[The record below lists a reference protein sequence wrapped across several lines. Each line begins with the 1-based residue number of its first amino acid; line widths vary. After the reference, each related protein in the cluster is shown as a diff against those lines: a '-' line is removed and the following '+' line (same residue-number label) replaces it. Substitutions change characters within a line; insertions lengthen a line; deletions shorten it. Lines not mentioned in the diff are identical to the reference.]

1 MFINFVRFRSDSWLR
16 RSEKAETFGFTERF
30 ASKINNI
37 GPQRYK
43 ELASPGEGQWNVI
56 GRAWTHLLLKTQQIY
71 SCIWINSLRK
81 GPENWVNRASTTKDL
96 RTAQRQVEEAVIKSP
111 QRKKKKK
118 KPHLSHSSPKWER
131 FQRNES
137 FPWGLGYFSSTS
149 DTPTPKSCIR
159 EMSFENQ
166 WKICPGKL

>member
-118 KPHLSHSSPKWER
+118 KNHTWATAVQNGRDFKGMNL
-131 FQRNES
+131 
-137 FPWGLGYFSSTS
+137 FPE
-149 DTPTPKSCIR
+149 D
-159 EMSFENQ
+159 
-166 WKICPGKL
+166 